1 MKKEI
6 TVKAPSLNSILDAV
20 SERFAISQDQI
31 MGDCR
36 VHELVV
42 ARFAFFYTANKL
54 FGYSTPRVGKFL
66 NNRDHTTII
75 NGVKKAKLRLTR
87 DKNYR
92 ENIEIVEK
100 RAREIGEQKRIESF
114 VDDTQSVIDWDQLG
128 KHNAKT
134 KANGP
139 KNNMTEAR
147 RRWLFGKEDRPYAN
161 TKPIKVVRKTAK
173 A

>member
-20 SERFAISQDQI
+20 SERFAVSQDQI

-42 ARFAFFYTANKL
+42 VRFAFFYAANKL

-66 NNRDHTTII
+66 NGRDHTTVI
-75 NGVKKAKLRLTR
+75 NGVKRAKARLCR
-87 DKNYR
+87 DKTYK
-92 ENIEIVEK
+92 ENMEIIEK
-100 RAREIGEQKRIESF
+100 RAREIGEQKRIASF

-128 KHNAKT
+128 KHNAKNQPVS
-134 KANGP
+134 K
-139 KNNMTEAR
+139 MTDAR
-147 RRWLFGKEDRPYAN
+147 RKWLFGKEDRPYAN